1 MKRKSEDPQDTAA
14 APALNYG
21 SVHRVFTETLDE
33 HCIKACALLSQDD
46 GHLKIIYYADLDPT
60 MAAVCVKLWALT
72 ACALNEGLLHSWST
86 YNLFNRHEERGPEPC
101 TRSD

>member
-60 MAAVCVKLWALT
+60 MAAVCVKLWALARMADAWQVLEEEKLLGGA
-72 ACALNEGLLHSWST
+72 ACRKPAESA
-86 YNLFNRHEERGPEPC
+86 PQPP
-101 TRSD
+101 